1 MPRSFARSREA
12 AVSRIRAL
20 VRSAIESR
28 LAREVLM
35 TYSGQILGS
44 GIGFVI
50 QLLLQKELGP
60 ADYGI
65 LSIAVSVGTFAGV
78 LTDVGLSHAMIRFGS
93 KWLADAPGTPKGMAR
108 CAAALRVRLALAA
121 AVSVAGYL
129 AAGWILRTFYAGT
142 PGLEGPLRWIFVT
155 LFAHT
160 LFGYWMFFIQTFQR
174 FGLRSLVTV
183 GTSVVRL
190 GAYLALAAAG
200 MVTPSAMVL
209 LDAGVNFAS
218 FLVAMRFSPRG
229 ILRPPPEE
237 LRAAYREILPYLRFT
252 GVLIVA
258 DTVFNE
264 LDVLMLG
271 MLADEATT
279 GLYRAAWTYAMVLNF
294 LSMSVS
300 NVLFPKITS
309 FSDVG
314 ELKIFIRK
322 ALKLTAALAA
332 ATLPALPAVSWW
344 IPWYEPRYAD
354 AVGIF
359 WIMYVGVAFDLVIG
373 PLGYTLYS
381 LNRPDVLVK
390 LAILKVALNAGGNLL
405 LIPAYGAQGAAW
417 ATIITRV
424 FGGLIAVAVMVHI
437 IRRTPHPPQ
446 GGAR

>member
-1 MPRSFARSREA
+1 V
-12 AVSRIRAL
+12 AVPIRAAL
-20 VRSAIESR
+20 RRAAQSG

-35 TYSGQILGS
+35 TYSGQIVGS
-44 GIGFVI
+44 GLGFVV
-50 QLLLQKELGP
+50 QLLLQRELGP
-60 ADYGI
+60 SDYGV
-65 LSIAVSVGTFAGV
+65 LSIAVSIGTFAGV

-93 KWLADAPGTPKGMAR
+93 KWLAEAPGTPKAIAR
-108 CAAALRVRLALAA
+108 CAAALRMRLVLAA
-121 AVSVAGYL
+121 VVSVSGYL
-129 AAGWILRTFYAGT
+129 ASGWILDTFYGGSPA
-142 PGLEGPLRWIFVT
+142 LERPLRWIFVT

-174 FGLRSLVTV
+174 FGLRSIITVTF
-183 GTSVVRL
+183 SIVRL
-190 GAYLALAAAG
+190 AAYLALVSLG
-200 MVTPSAMVL
+200 LVTPASVVI
-209 LDAGVNFAS
+209 LDAGVNLTA

-229 ILRPPPEE
+229 LLRPPVDE
-237 LRAAYREILPYLRFT
+237 LRAAGREILPYLRFT

-294 LSMSVS
+294 LSISVS

-309 FSDVG
+309 FSDFA
-314 ELKIFIRK
+314 ELKAFVKR
-322 ALKLTAALAA
+322 ALRMTSVLAV

-390 LAILKVALNAGGNLL
+390 LALLKVALNAGGNWL
-405 LIPAYGAQGAAW
+405 LIPSFGAQGAAW
-417 ATIITRV
+417 ATIVTRV
-424 FGGLIAVAVMVHI
+424 FGGLIAVLVMVRT
-437 IRRTPHPPQ
+437 IRRAER
-446 GGAR
+446 G

>member
-1 MPRSFARSREA
+1 MSKLEE
-12 AVSRIRAL
+12 L
-20 VRSAIESR
+20 LHSAMESR

-35 TYSGQILGS
+35 TYSGQIVGS

-50 QLLLQKELGP
+50 QLLLQKQLGP
-60 ADYGI
+60 AQYGI

-93 KWLADAPGTPKGMAR
+93 RWLADAPGTPKAMAR
-108 CAAALRVRLALAA
+108 CAASLRIRVALAA
-121 AVSVAGYL
+121 VVSLAGYL
-129 AAGWILRTFYAGT
+129 ASGWILRTFYADT
-142 PGLEGPLRWIFVT
+142 PDLAGPLRWIFIT

-160 LFGYWMFFIQTFQR
+160 LFGYWMFFIQTFQK
-174 FGLRSLVTV
+174 FGLRSIVTV
-183 GTSVVRL
+183 ATSALRL
-190 GAYLALAAAG
+190 GAYLLLATAG
-200 MVTPSAMVL
+200 MVTPAAMVV
-209 LDAGVNFAS
+209 LDASVNLTS

-271 MLADEATT
+271 MLSDEATT

-309 FSDVG
+309 FSDMG
-314 ELKIFIRK
+314 EMKTFIRK
-322 ALKLTAALAA
+322 ALKMTGALAA
-332 ATLPALPAVSWW
+332 ATLPALPIVSWW
-344 IPWYEPRYAD
+344 IPWYEPRYSA

-390 LAILKVALNAGGNLL
+390 LALMKVVLNAGGNYV
-405 LIPAYGAQGAAW
+405 LIPMYGAQGAAW
-417 ATIITRV
+417 ATIVTRV
-424 FGGLIAVAVMVHI
+424 LGGLIAVAVMLHT
-437 IRRTPHPPQ
+437 IRRTPNP
-446 GGAR
+446 GGGNTP

>member
-1 MPRSFARSREA
+1 MQK
-12 AVSRIRAL
+12 IRDL
-20 VRSAIESR
+20 IRSAMESR

-35 TYSGQILGS
+35 TYSGQIMGS
-44 GIGFVI
+44 GIGFLI
-50 QLLLQKELGP
+50 QLLLQKKLGP
-60 ADYGI
+60 AEYGI

-93 KWLADAPGTPKGMAR
+93 KWLADAPGTPKAMAR
-108 CAAALRVRLALAA
+108 CAAALRMRLALAA
-121 AVSVAGYL
+121 AVSLSGYL
-129 AAGWILRTFYAGT
+129 SAGWILRTFYAAT
-142 PGLEGPLRWIFVT
+142 PGLEAPLRWIFVT

-160 LFGYWMFFIQTFQR
+160 LYGYWMFFIQTFQK
-174 FGLRSLVTV
+174 FALRSAVTV
-183 GTSVVRL
+183 GTSVLRL
-190 GAYLALAAAG
+190 GAYLALASAG
-200 MVTPSAMVL
+200 LVTPAAMVV
-209 LDAGVNFAS
+209 LDASVNLAS

-237 LRAAYREILPYLRFT
+237 LREAFREILPYLRFT

-322 ALKLTAALAA
+322 ALKLTGALAA
-332 ATLPALPAVSWW
+332 ATLPALPFVSWW
-344 IPWYEPRYAD
+344 IPWYEPRYSE

-390 LAILKVALNAGGNLL
+390 LALLKVALNAGGNWL
-405 LIPAYGAQGAAW
+405 LIPTYGAQGAAW
-417 ATIITRV
+417 ATIVTRV
-424 FGGLIAVAVMVHI
+424 FGGLIAVAVMLHI
-437 IRRTPHPPQ
+437 IRKTPHGD
-446 GGAR
+446 GGRT